1 MVRNNNEILKQ
12 LQEQTREV
20 AAIYVGTYIPRPC
33 GIATYT
39 KDLTNAI
46 NILNPKRLAEIAVLD
61 RPAESYPYPWE
72 AKFRINMYDLSSF
85 IQAADYINRSA
96 AELVCIQHEFGI
108 FGGPSGEYVIPF
120 MERIKKPIVT
130 TLHTVTKSPPIDVL
144 NIVQKIA
151 FYSEAITVM
160 AEACIQRLVKIYKI
174 DKRKIVVIP
183 HGVPD
188 VAFTSP
194 EPYKKNLGLEGRIII
209 SAINLLSDNKGLEY
223 VIESLPKVIKKHPR
237 ILFLIAGMT
246 HPEVLKWQGEAYRN
260 SLAEK
265 AKELGVEANVM
276 FDNRYVTLEELIH
289 YLMASDFYITP
300 YLGAD
305 QTASGTL
312 AYALAAGKV
321 CLSTPY
327 VYAREV
333 LADKRGVLIDFRNS
347 TQIAQAL
354 NYYLDHPLTMEKTKR
369 RAYDYGRQMIWH
381 NVALKH
387 LELFRL
393 ILAQKKRRD
402 EKKRREK
409 IKKEIQE
416 AAKKDIKR

>member
-1 MVRNNNEILKQ
+1 VTKANANNEILKQ
-12 LQEQTREV
+12 LQKQTRKI

-46 NILNPKRLAEIAVLD
+46 NVLNPRCLAEIAVLD
-61 RPAESYPYPWE
+61 RPEDSYPYPWE
-72 AKFRINMYDLSSF
+72 AKFRINMHDLASF
-85 IQAADYINRSA
+85 IRAADYINRSA
-96 AELVCIQHEFGI
+96 AEIVCIQHEFGI
-108 FGGPSGEYVIPF
+108 FGGQSGEYIVPF

-130 TLHTVTKSPPIDVL
+130 TLHTVSKNPPVDVL
-144 NIVQKIA
+144 NIVQKIH

-160 AEACIQRLVKIYKI
+160 AKVCIQRLVKIYGL
-174 DKRKIVVIP
+174 DRRKIVVIP

-188 VAFTSP
+188 VALTSP
-194 EPYKKNLGLEGRIII
+194 EPYKKDLGLEGRTII

-223 VIESLPKVIKKHPR
+223 VIEALPKVIKKNPQ

-246 HPEVLKWQGEAYRN
+246 HPEVIKWQDETYRN
-260 SLAEK
+260 RLK
-265 AKELGVEANVM
+265 AIIKKHGLKKHVR

-327 VYAREV
+327 VYAKEI
-333 LADKRGVLIDFRNS
+333 LAQKRGILVDFRNS
-347 TQIAQAL
+347 TQIAQAI
-354 NYYLDHPLTMEKTKR
+354 NYQLAHLIAMEKMKK
-369 RAYDYGRQMIWH
+369 RAYNYGRQMTWPS
-381 NVALKH
+381 VALQH
-387 LELFRL
+387 LDLFRL
-393 ILAQKKRRD
+393 ILKRKKQ
-402 EKKRREK
+402 REK
-409 IKKEIQE
+409 RKK
-416 AAKKDIKR
+416 KS